1 MRPPHESQKLSPA
14 GHSLSP
20 KLKRWWLAV
29 AAIALFA
36 ATAISSSSPALGAP
50 ASLKTVATATT
61 AGSST
66 SLTVAKPSGVA
77 AGDTMIAA
85 VDVRVAASVTLVAPS
100 GWTLIRRDSNT
111 SGYAALTQ
119 ALYYRI
125 AGSSEPGSWTWTF
138 GASAAAAGAVVSFSG
153 VDTTSPV
160 DAHSGV
166 YVPRSKSITAPS
178 VRTTT
183 AGDAVVGF
191 FGSSGPKRISPPT
204 GMNESYDVTGTSGG
218 GAATEEGSSMIFA
231 AAGATGNK
239 TAVSQGSSPSSNIG
253 QLVALR
259 AAAPPSPAPSTPPPP
274 TASTPPTVSG
284 TVQVGAALS
293 ASAGTW
299 TSTET
304 PTYAFQWLRC
314 DSSGSGCANVAGATA
329 SSYTLV
335 SADLGATFR
344 VKVTATNSGG
354 SASATSVQTAVV
366 VSAPAPAPTPPPP
379 PPPPPAPD
387 PTPPPPPPPPPAG
400 SVLWSADTETGNYSQ
415 WNGDQL
421 GGEYDTGNGNT
432 TVTTAHAHSGKY
444 ALALSVDAPVG
455 SGNAATRNFRWGVQG
470 THSLPVDGYY
480 SVWLYFPGVWVAST
494 FWNVF
499 QWKTKIDSTTIN
511 PSMVLNVDPG
521 ASGTMH
527 FMLWN
532 WIASQSVCVST
543 LTIPTNR
550 WVHVEAFMHH
560 ATDKT
565 GHVIFWQDGTKIC
578 DVSNVQTQWPSTD
591 ENARQWSVDSYSDGL
606 TPTAATIYADDA
618 AIGTSYMP

>member
-1 MRPPHESQKLSPA
+1 MRPPYEFQKLLPA
-14 GHSLSP
+14 GHSLSS
-20 KLKRWWLAV
+20 KVKRWWLAV

-36 ATAISSSSPALGAP
+36 ATAISSSSPALGAS

-66 SLTVAKPSGVA
+66 SLTVARPSGVA
-77 AGDTMIAA
+77 AGDTMVAA
-85 VDVRVAASVTLVAPS
+85 LDIRVAASVSLVAPS

-111 SGYAALTQ
+111 AGYAALTQ
-119 ALYYRI
+119 ALYYRV

-138 GASAAAAGAVVSFSG
+138 GKSAAAAGAVVSFSG

-178 VRTTT
+178 VTTTT

-191 FGSSGPKRISPPT
+191 FGSSGNKRISPPS
-204 GMNESYDVTGTSGG
+204 GMIESYDVTGSSGG
-218 GAATEEGSSMIFA
+218 VAATEEGSSMIFA

-239 TAVSQGSSPSSNIG
+239 TAVSQGSPPSSNIG
-253 QLVALR
+253 QLLALR
-259 AAAPPSPAPSTPPPP
+259 SAASPSPTPSTTPPPP
-274 TASTPPTVSG
+274 TNSTPPTVSG
-284 TVQVGAALS
+284 TTQVGSALS
-293 ASAGTW
+293 ASTGTW
-299 TSTET
+299 TSTDT
-304 PTYAFQWLRC
+304 PTYVFQWMRC
-314 DSSGSGCANVAGATA
+314 GSSGSGCSNIAGATV

-335 SADLGATFR
+335 SADLGATLR
-344 VKVTATNSGG
+344 VTVTATNAGG
-354 SASATSVQTAVV
+354 SASATSAPTAVV
-366 VSAPAPAPTPPPP
+366 ASAPAPTPPPP

-387 PTPPPPPPPPPAG
+387 PTSPSTG
-400 SVLWSADTETGNYSQ
+400 SVLWSADTETGDYSQ

-432 TVTTAHAHSGKY
+432 SVTTTQAHAGKY

-532 WIASQSVCVST
+532 WIASQSVCVSA

-565 GHVIFWQDGTKIC
+565 GHVAFWQDGTKIC

-606 TPTAATIYADDA
+606 APTAATIYADDA
-618 AIGTSYMP
+618 AIGTSYIP